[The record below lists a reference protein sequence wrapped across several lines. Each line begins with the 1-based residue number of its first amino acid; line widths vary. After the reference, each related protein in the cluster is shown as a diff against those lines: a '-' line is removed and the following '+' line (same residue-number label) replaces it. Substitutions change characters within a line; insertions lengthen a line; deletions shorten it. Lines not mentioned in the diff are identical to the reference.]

1 MKAIILGLAV
11 AMAALSGA
19 ADAAPNCKKGKPCGG
34 SCIAFDKVFPEV
46 ALGRQISAR
55 NDGGSWPASTP
66 AWQICVLP
74 LVGT

>member
-34 SCIAFDKVFPEV
+34 SCIAFDKVF
-46 ALGRQISAR
+46 RK
-55 NDGGSWPASTP
+55 
-66 AWQICVLP
+66 
-74 LVGT
+74 